1 MTPPEET
8 PPAGLAG
15 AAMRAGVYLGIR
27 TVSVRAVALVGTLIL
42 AWILDPHDFGVFGI
56 VAALVTL
63 MSAFGDVGLGAS
75 LIQQPSEPSRRE
87 LSTVWTAQ
95 MTFAVLGMALII
107 VIAPLVIG
115 FVPDLPADAVTQV
128 RLLSIG
134 LPLAALRSLPSVML
148 ERSVRYRS
156 IARIEV
162 AGQLVFYVVA
172 IPLAVAGGG
181 SWSLVAVAITQAV
194 VMTVA
199 MNLAWRPR
207 QSVLID
213 IPVLRRKLGFGIGY
227 QASYAVTWARDG
239 LVPVLVGLTGGPVA
253 AGIVSLAIR
262 IGLIAAAFED
272 IVARLTLPTLS
283 RVQAMPGTMWRG
295 FGEARSL
302 SLILI
307 SPLQLWFS
315 VGAPTLLPLV
325 LSAQWA
331 DVVLPA
337 QLIAL
342 SLILRVPA
350 RVLRQAAFASG
361 RVKMGVLLALVGG
374 IVPLG
379 FVALLTPGG
388 GVNGAALGILVGA
401 ALALGLTILASPHR
415 TALEPRRTTT
425 IVGIAA
431 VAAAVSAVVLRALT
445 GPAAVAVSGIAMGV
459 AYIPLIWQVERA
471 SLVRA
476 ASAVLARRAS
486 PT

>member
-1 MTPPEET
+1 
-8 PPAGLAG
+8 
-15 AAMRAGVYLGIR
+15 
-27 TVSVRAVALVGTLIL
+27 
-42 AWILDPHDFGVFGI
+42 
-56 VAALVTL
+56 
-63 MSAFGDVGLGAS
+63 
-75 LIQQPSEPSRRE
+75 
-87 LSTVWTAQ
+87 
-95 MTFAVLGMALII
+95 
-107 VIAPLVIG
+107 
-115 FVPDLPADAVTQV
+115 
-128 RLLSIG
+128 
-134 LPLAALRSLPSVML
+134 
-148 ERSVRYRS
+148 
-156 IARIEV
+156 
-162 AGQLVFYVVA
+162 
-172 IPLAVAGGG
+172 
-181 SWSLVAVAITQAV
+181 
-194 VMTVA
+194 
-199 MNLAWRPR
+199 
-207 QSVLID
+207 
-213 IPVLRRKLGFGIGY
+213 
-227 QASYAVTWARDG
+227 
-239 LVPVLVGLTGGPVA
+239 
-253 AGIVSLAIR
+253 
-262 IGLIAAAFED
+262 
-272 IVARLTLPTLS
+272 
-283 RVQAMPGTMWRG
+283 MPGTMWRG
-295 FGEARSL
+295 IGEATSL

-307 SPLQLWFS
+307 SPLQLWFA
-315 VGAPTLLPLV
+315 VVAPTLLPLV